1 MDDNAPLGASVFT
14 TLRWDNSRVAWLDRH
29 LLRLRRHAECLGI
42 EWPNDFETR
51 LTSTKPEGE
60 GNLCQIL
67 LNREGQIR
75 LTLRSTEYPPSPLTA
90 ISQPAP
96 RFNQRIQGT
105 KHDDWSGYQIAR
117 QAAQDSGADIALLVH
132 DGTIVDGDRCTPI
145 LLDADGIAYAP
156 EPDGGGVDSVT
167 LEVLSPA
174 IEASGIPF
182 RRARLTEK
190 LLGRARE
197 VIVVGTGVGVAWL
210 NEIDG
215 QPIGTNSS
223 GPLFTT
229 CSAAFESNLQEAWSE
244 MGVRP

>member
-14 TLRWDNSRVAWLDRH
+14 TLRWDGSRVAWLERH
-29 LLRLRRHAECLGI
+29 LLRLRRHAGCLGI
-42 EWPNDFETR
+42 EWPNDFDIQ
-51 LTSTKPEGE
+51 LASTIPEGE

-67 LNREGQIR
+67 LNRNGEIR
-75 LTLRSTEYPPSPLTA
+75 LTLRSTDYPPSPLTA
-90 ISQPAP
+90 ISQTAP
-96 RFNQRIQGT
+96 RFNQRVQGT
-105 KHDDWSGYQIAR
+105 KHDDWSAYQVAR
-117 QAAQDSGADIALLVH
+117 QNAQDTGADIALLVH
-132 DGTIVDGDRCTPI
+132 DGIIVDGDRCTPI
-145 LLDADGIAYAP
+145 LLDIDGIAYAP

-167 LEVLSPA
+167 LEVLSPV

-197 VIVVGTGVGVAWL
+197 IIVVGTGVGVAWL

-223 GPLFTT
+223 GPLYAT
-229 CSAAFESNLQEAWSE
+229 CASAFESKLHDSWTDL
-244 MGVRP
+244 GG